1 MPWIVDLGQDGAQ
14 LDPTKVSPSD
24 EATMVEPEA
33 KFGRAG
39 RSDTYLGELVELNQ
53 SDTYIYEL
61 DEMSELSDTSLELN
75 ELSDT
80 EDGAGLV
87 AGRNGPFSA
96 QRKIHN
102 KFNLGR
108 FYTKFDQDFADGLLP
123 ICIKKY
129 QQKESKSWSY
139 QGAFNNTLISSQKS

>member
-1 MPWIVDLGQDGAQ
+1 MVHNSTQPRF
-14 LDPTKVSPSD
+14 SPSD

-33 KFGRAG
+33 NFRRAG
-39 RSDTYLGELVELNQ
+39 RSDTYLGELNQ
-53 SDTYIYEL
+53 SDTYISKL
-61 DEMSELSDTSLELN
+61 DELSELSDTILELN

-80 EDGAGLV
+80 EEGAGLV
-87 AGRNGPFSA
+87 AGRNGPFSGHI
-96 QRKIHN
+96 KIHK

-108 FYTKFDQDFADGLLP
+108 FYTNFDQAFGDGLLP

>member
-1 MPWIVDLGQDGAQ
+1 MDTAQGVIFQPTQQVKTDGRARIH
-14 LDPTKVSPSD
+14 
-24 EATMVEPEA
+24 
-33 KFGRAG
+33 FGRGG
-39 RSDTYLGELVELNQ
+39 RSVTYLDEL
-53 SDTYIYEL
+53 
-61 DEMSELSDTSLELN
+61 SELSDTSLEPN

-87 AGRNGPFSA
+87 AERKGHFSA
-96 QRKIHN
+96 HREIHN
-102 KFNLGR
+102 KFNLGL
-108 FYTKFDQDFADGLLP
+108 FYSKFDQAVGDGLLP